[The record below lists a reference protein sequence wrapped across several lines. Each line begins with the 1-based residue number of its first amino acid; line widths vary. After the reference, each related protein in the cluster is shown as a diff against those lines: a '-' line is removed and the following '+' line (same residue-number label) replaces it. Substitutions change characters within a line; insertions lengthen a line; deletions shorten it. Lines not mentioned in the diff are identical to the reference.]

1 MAQIT
6 EVVLQTGIKL
16 HFVNQFSLA
25 ILQLDQGDI
34 TDTVVLDSKYIL
46 QESLNK
52 TNFIKKTLLCML
64 AEYTQPGHS

>member
-25 ILQLDQGDI
+25 VMQLDQWGV
-34 TDTVVLDSKYIL
+34 TDTVVLDGECIL
-46 QESLNK
+46 RESLIK
-52 TNFIKKTLLCML
+52 TNTNEGTL
-64 AEYTQPGHS
+64 

>member
-25 ILQLDQGDI
+25 VLQLDQGDI
-34 TDTVVLDSKYIL
+34 TDAVVLDGL
-46 QESLNK
+46 RQ
-52 TNFIKKTLLCML
+52 
-64 AEYTQPGHS
+64 